1 MTDFQIG
8 ILKLVK
14 SALTGESVSVPED
27 FDWEE
32 ALTTAKK
39 HQIIPVIYYGAKYSS
54 LTPPEDIMRI
64 LELATFKSVAF
75 SQNQLYALDCYTRR
89 SMKTE
94 SIICRLRAHA
104 SSLFIRSPSLD

>member
-39 HQIIPVIYYGAKYSS
+39 HQIIPVIYYGVKYSS
-54 LTPPEDIMRI
+54 LTLPEDIMRI
-64 LELATFKSVAF
+64 LELATSG
-75 SQNQLYALDCYTRR
+75 RR
-89 SMKTE
+89 IFAE
-94 SIICRLRAHA
+94 SALRA
-104 SSLFIRSPSLD
+104 

>member
-54 LTPPEDIMRI
+54 LTPP
-64 LELATFKSVAF
+64 
-75 SQNQLYALDCYTRR
+75 
-89 SMKTE
+89 
-94 SIICRLRAHA
+94 
-104 SSLFIRSPSLD
+104 